1 MGTLNPVLLANNLET
16 DHVPRFH
23 MLEDWLS
30 WQQDLHFTAIDL
42 GLERCRAVAEKMGLL
57 NPEFIVISVAGTN
70 GKGSSVTMLDM
81 ILRHA
86 GYLTGKYTSPH
97 LLKYNERICTNG
109 LEVEDEQLC
118 RAFDRV
124 DRARAGIS
132 LSYFEFGTLAALE
145 IFKQQQVEIGILEV
159 GLGGR
164 LDAVNILDADAAL
177 ITSID
182 VDHENWLGYNR
193 NSVGRE
199 KAGILRAGKPA
210 VCSDPSPPQSIT
222 EYADDAGVELELLNM
237 DYSYQIKN
245 SVWDWKAGSLQYLGL
260 PKPDVYNDCQLQN
273 AAGVIML
280 LKTMSNQ
287 IEVREDAIISA
298 MKDFRLQ
305 GRFQIIPGVVPYVL
319 DVAHNVQAAKL
330 LVSNLQKLDVNG
342 KTHCV
347 IGMQKDKNHGSIF
360 EELDKI
366 VDVWHLVDLP
376 AENTAS
382 AAYLAEKLQ
391 TSAKP
396 QEMYQ
401 FDYADKALEFASENT
416 MAGDRILVT
425 GSFLTVNAVTNWL
438 QRET

>member
-1 MGTLNPVLLANNLET
+1 M
-16 DHVPRFH
+16 
-23 MLEDWLS
+23 
-30 WQQDLHFTAIDL
+30 
-42 GLERCRAVAEKMGLL
+42 
-57 NPEFIVISVAGTN
+57 
-70 GKGSSVTMLDM
+70 
-81 ILRHA
+81 
-86 GYLTGKYTSPH
+86 
-97 LLKYNERICTNG
+97 
-109 LEVEDEQLC
+109 
-118 RAFDRV
+118 
-124 DRARAGIS
+124 
-132 LSYFEFGTLAALE
+132 
-145 IFKQQQVEIGILEV
+145 
-159 GLGGR
+159 GGR

-222 EYADDAGVELELLNM
+222 EYADDSGVELELLNM

-298 MKDFRLQ
+298 MRDFRLQ

-347 IGMQKDKNHGSIF
+347 IGMQKDKNHESIF
-360 EELDKI
+360 E
-366 VDVWHLVDLP
+366 
-376 AENTAS
+376 
-382 AAYLAEKLQ
+382 
-391 TSAKP
+391 
-396 QEMYQ
+396 
-401 FDYADKALEFASENT
+401 
-416 MAGDRILVT
+416 
-425 GSFLTVNAVTNWL
+425 
-438 QRET
+438 